1 MALII
6 SPGRM
11 SQNHLPHSLNLAYWM
26 YKLLK
31 KNWAQIWVRQ
41 RAPGPTLFGLGQ
53 QSAHVRQKRF
63 FMKKLKS

>member
-31 KNWAQIWVRQ
+31 KIWAQIWVRQ

-53 QSAHVRQKRF
+53 Q
-63 FMKKLKS
+63 